1 MLDILRD
8 FVRRLGSDN
17 EDRHLP
23 ADDSRLALAALLVR
37 CMAIDGTV
45 SEDERR
51 MLRSLLMRHYTL
63 SDTDVDTLIEDA
75 TQAEHEAVD
84 LYRFTSVLKR
94 QLSEAE
100 RIRVIEQLWE
110 VAFADGKAHEFEEN
124 LVWRVA
130 ELMGVHRRDRIARKA
145 AVAQNRAADS
155 GDSD

>member
-8 FVRRLGSDN
+8 FVRRIGADSDH
-17 EDRHLP
+17 HLP

-45 SEDERR
+45 SDDERQ

-94 QLSEAE
+94 QLGEEE
-100 RIRVIEQLWE
+100 RIRVVEQLWE
-110 VAFADGKAHEFEEN
+110 VVFADGKAHEFEEN

-130 ELMGVHRRDRIARKA
+130 ELMGVDRRDRIARKA
-145 AVAQNRAADS
+145 AVAQNRGADP
-155 GDSD
+155 GNSD

>member
-8 FVRRLGSDN
+8 FVRRLGADS
-17 EDRHLP
+17 DRHLP

-45 SEDERR
+45 SDDERQ

-94 QLSEAE
+94 QLSEEE

-110 VAFADGKAHEFEEN
+110 VVFADGKAHEFEEN

-145 AVAQNRAADS
+145 AVAQNRAADP
-155 GDSD
+155 GNSD